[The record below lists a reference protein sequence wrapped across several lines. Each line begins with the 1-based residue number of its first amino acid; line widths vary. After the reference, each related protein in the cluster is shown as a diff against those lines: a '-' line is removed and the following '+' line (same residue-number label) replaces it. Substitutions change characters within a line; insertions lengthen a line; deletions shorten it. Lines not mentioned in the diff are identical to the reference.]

1 MGLES
6 VALGLSDKKPRP
18 TKEMSAKL
26 FAGGSPPR
34 PKLTS
39 PGGGTAS
46 TGGGTS
52 GKKNFELKGQ
62 EAGLVRSTDVFSD
75 GAAFGTGEKAAPV
88 VDWDAMA
95 AHARTATNQR
105 VTLAEIFGSQGRF
118 YLISR
123 PILITLVAGIIG
135 GIFISAFGYYT
146 DRIPYTAYSNKGY
159 ELLQSKNAR
168 PAVEYFLAQSNAT
181 EIATFPGSP
190 YHIAS
195 LEALAESYA
204 VDKCYTSAEDTFR
217 RLIKLLYNAPFR
229 DDVRL
234 ANALEHYGRFLGGQD
249 RPHDAEAVMREVQE
263 LRNKNTGSHWIW
275 FFAVLTFAFEGI
287 YMSGVLLS
295 GKRKME
301 NWMVYG
307 GFTVLGMVGMTVGFF
322 KLGCPI
328 AGAMGLSMGIAYLL
342 FPSLLVMACAVG
354 KNMPA
359 FHVLMPSRKRK

>member
-1 MGLES
+1 MVE
-6 VALGLSDKKPRP
+6 KKPRP

-26 FAGGSPPR
+26 FAGGSSPR

-39 PGGGTAS
+39 PGSGS
-46 TGGGTS
+46 VPTGGGAA
-52 GKKNFELKGQ
+52 GKKSFELKGQ

-75 GAAFGTGEKAAPV
+75 GAAFGTGERAAPI

-95 AHARTATNQR
+95 AHARTAANNR
-105 VTLAEIFGSQGRF
+105 LTLADIFGGGRF

-123 PILITLVAGIIG
+123 PILVALAAGIIG
-135 GIFISAFGYYT
+135 GMFISAFGYYT
-146 DRIPYTAYSNKGY
+146 DRIPYTAYSTKGY

-204 VDKCYTSAEDTFR
+204 VDKCYSSAEDTFR
-217 RLIKLLYNAPFR
+217 RVIRLLYNAPFR

-234 ANALEHYGRFLGGQD
+234 ANALEHYGDFLRGQD
-249 RPHDAEAVMREVQE
+249 RPHDAEAVMREVKD
-263 LRNKNTGSHWIW
+263 LRARNTGAHWIW
-275 FFAVLTFAFEGI
+275 FFAVLAFAFEGI

-328 AGAMGLSMGIAYLL
+328 GGALGASMAIAYLV
-342 FPSLLVMACAVG
+342 FPSILVMACAVG